1 MAGLLPATLAW
12 ADVSHAFVASTGLNL
27 KLDGIWNLFVS
38 STRAFLVEAR
48 PIARLITLPP
58 SLFAPADAVAEQV
71 AALAGMAGK
80 ADTIKFVLVLLLGY
94 LFAALFAGLG
104 SGKSAPVFVKHLLS
118 ATVGILMAQ
127 WVFGSDW
134 AAPLLSAAV
143 TYVILLLAAAVPV
156 IGAYRH
162 MIVMVWMMG
171 FMTVCHLW
179 RLETDYLGWTMDFTG
194 PQMVLTIKLTSLA
207 FNLADGARRAK
218 YNADIATQKARQAEL
233 QALVKEG
240 KGLPNKTPEQ
250 TAEAARKAGNE
261 VRKLQGFL
269 ERAVDSVPG
278 PVEYLGYV
286 FLPTSFFAGPAFE
299 YAFYLRGTNG
309 EVFPAGKEEWGA
321 RVRAALWKLLQG
333 LVFLGLTA
341 YAMASGIGPDGLT
354 APSVTAGASVM
365 AFLLRVRADWFVL
378 LFARFKYYFAWLVAE
393 GSTNLAGFGY
403 VPERASVDPKTK
415 ASTVVPANWDGI
427 RNIDVAGFELAGD
440 LTAGTKAWNV
450 GTSNWLNYY
459 VNLRVPKE
467 HALVAVYSLS
477 AFWHGF
483 YPGYYLT
490 FLSVPLFQNLEKEIK
505 AKVSPRLFPSG
516 NDGSLAYT
524 AYNALSV
531 VGTSIA
537 LNYIVC
543 PFQALSWDA
552 SMVVWQ
558 SLYFSGHAVALAG
571 LVLLSFVRAPRKA
584 APAAKKAQ

>member
-1 MAGLLPATLAW
+1 MASLPATLAW
-12 ADVSHAFVASTGLNL
+12 ADVSTAFVASTGLNL
-27 KLDGIWNLFVS
+27 KLDVAWSLFVS

-48 PIARLITLPP
+48 PIARLLTLPP
-58 SLFAPADAVAEQV
+58 ALFAPADAVAEQV

-80 ADTIKFVLVLLLGY
+80 ADTIKFVLCLLLGY
-94 LFAALFAGLG
+94 LFALLFAGLG
-104 SGKSAPVFVKHLLS
+104 SGKSAPVFLKHLLS
-118 ATVGILMAQ
+118 ATVGILLAQ
-127 WVFGSDW
+127 WVFGADW
-134 AAPLLSAAV
+134 TAPLLSAAV
-143 TYVILLLAAAVPV
+143 TYVLLLLAAAVPV
-156 IGAYRH
+156 IGKYRH
-162 MIVMVWMMG
+162 VLVMVWMMG

-218 YNADIATQKARQAEL
+218 YDASIATNKARQAEL
-233 QALVKEG
+233 EAMVKEG
-240 KGLPNKTPEQ
+240 KALPGKTLEQ
-250 TAEAARKAGNE
+250 TTEAARKASNE
-261 VRKLQGFL
+261 VRKLRGFL

-309 EVFPAGKEEWGA
+309 EVFPAGKGEEWSA

-415 ASTVVPANWDGI
+415 ASTVVPASWDGI

-483 YPGYYLT
+483 YPVRVWGRGKGEEGMGSISHHPT
-490 FLSVPLFQNLEKEIK
+490 TTSFSPRFF
-505 AKVSPRLFPSG
+505 SPRLTPRPS
-516 NDGSLAYT
+516 
-524 AYNALSV
+524 
-531 VGTSIA
+531 
-537 LNYIVC
+537 
-543 PFQALSWDA
+543 PFSPIPH
-552 SMVVWQ
+552 S
-558 SLYFSGHAVALAG
+558 HC
-571 LVLLSFVRAPRKA
+571 RATT
-584 APAAKKAQ
+584 